1 VRDTNYAFVMVGL
14 ALRDTVAVLSWSSV
28 WSESWRKD
36 DWGLGLG
43 SATAIRNEVEAWR
56 RRET

>member
-1 VRDTNYAFVMVGL
+1 
-14 ALRDTVAVLSWSSV
+14 LRDTVAVLSCSSV